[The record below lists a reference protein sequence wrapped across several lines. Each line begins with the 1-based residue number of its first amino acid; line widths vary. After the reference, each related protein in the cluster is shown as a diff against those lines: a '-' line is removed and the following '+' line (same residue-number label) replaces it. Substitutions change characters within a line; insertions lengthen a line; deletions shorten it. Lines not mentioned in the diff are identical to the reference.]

1 MKIAVMGSAPSSRLL
16 APFGDP
22 GWEIWACSPPNYD
35 LPRID
40 AWFEMH
46 NLDRKFSHPGN
57 GPWVQKLLTH
67 PRVYIAKPDSR
78 MPNGIVY
85 PLPPMLERF
94 GRYFFTSTIAYMLA
108 FAISLKPEKIGLWG
122 IDMSAAEE
130 LYTHQRPACHFFIR
144 EAQKAGIEVVAAPQ
158 SDVMNPP
165 PLYGFKEFTRMW
177 NKQKAR
183 KEELKGRAAN
193 AHQQIEKHMAELRTF
208 QGALDDI
215 DYVNNT
221 YDPVAFEEGI
231 VGKPVAVEIPVQDAP
246 KLLIELAPEMLD
258 IVNDV

>member
-1 MKIAVMGSAPSSRLL
+1 
-16 APFGDP
+16 
-22 GWEIWACSPPNYD
+22 
-35 LPRID
+35 
-40 AWFEMH
+40 
-46 NLDRKFSHPGN
+46 
-57 GPWVQKLLTH
+57 
-67 PRVYIAKPDSR
+67 
-78 MPNGIVY
+78 
-85 PLPPMLERF
+85 
-94 GRYFFTSTIAYMLA
+94 
-108 FAISLKPEKIGLWG
+108 
-122 IDMSAAEE
+122 MSAAEE

-165 PLYGFKEFTRMW
+165 PMYGYKEFTRMW

-208 QGALDDI
+208 QGAIDDI

-231 VGKPVAVEIPVQDAP
+231 VGTPVAVDIPVQDAP

>member
-22 GWEIWACSPPNYD
+22 NWEIWACSPPNYD
-35 LPRID
+35 LPRVD

-46 NLDRKFSHPGN
+46 SLDRKFSMPQN
-57 GPWVQKLLTH
+57 GPWVQKIMQH
-67 PRVYIAKPDSR
+67 PRVYLAQPDER

-85 PLPPMLERF
+85 PFDQMQKQF
-94 GRYFFTSTIAYMLA
+94 GDFFWTSTIAYMLA
-108 FAISLKPEKIGLWG
+108 FAISHKPEKIGLWG

-130 LYTHQRPACHFFIR
+130 LYTHQRPACHYFIQ
-144 EAQKAGIEVVAAPQ
+144 EAQRAGIEVVAAPQ

-165 PLYGFKEFTRMW
+165 PRYGYKEFTRMW

-183 KEELKGRAAN
+183 KQELKERL
-193 AHQQIEKHMAELRTF
+193 AHAEQAKMKAEAEALVFR
-208 QGALDDI
+208 GALDDI

-221 YDPVAFEEGI
+221 YCPVAFENGLFVE
-231 VGKPVAVEIPVQDAP
+231 KP
-246 KLLIELAPEMLD
+246 
-258 IVNDV
+258 DV